1 MVRLHIV
8 ENTQLRKPYVT
19 AFVTMSVD
27 GKIASRSGDS
37 RLSCPFD
44 KKKLHELRATSDGV
58 MVGANTV
65 RIDDPLLTPRLVQV
79 EKPPARIVVDG
90 KLTLTPTYRVFKV
103 KDAPTYLITSS
114 KTPESKLRKFEDI
127 GVNVIKAPE
136 KDDEVNLNYAL
147 SELYGKGVK
156 HILVEGGGNLI
167 WSLLKQNLIDEL
179 RVTISPFIIGGKAA
193 ITPVEGEG
201 FTNLGSWVR
210 LELLNY
216 FLCEC
221 GQEIHLVY
229 RVKH

>member
-1 MVRLHIV
+1 M

-44 KKKLHELRATSDGV
+44 KKRLHELRATSDGV

-136 KDDEVNLNYAL
+136 KDSEVDLNYAL

>member
-1 MVRLHIV
+1 M
-8 ENTQLRKPYVT
+8 ENTQPRKPYVT

-27 GKIASRSGDS
+27 GKIASRSGES

-44 KKKLHELRATSDGV
+44 KKRLHELRAMSDGI

-103 KDAPTYLITSS
+103 KDAPTYIITSS

-136 KDDEVNLNYAL
+136 KDSEVNLSYAL
-147 SELYGKGVK
+147 SELYGKGIK

-167 WSLLKQNLIDEL
+167 WSLLKQNLIDEF
-179 RVTISPFIIGGKAA
+179 RVTISPFIIGGKSAV
-193 ITPVEGEG
+193 TPVEGEG

>member
-1 MVRLHIV
+1 M
-8 ENTQLRKPYVT
+8 ENTQPRKPYVT

-27 GKIASRSGDS
+27 GKIASRSGES

-44 KKKLHELRATSDGV
+44 KKRLHELRAMSDGV

-65 RIDDPLLTPRLVQV
+65 KIDDPLLTPRLVQV

-136 KDDEVNLNYAL
+136 KDGEVNLNYAL
-147 SELYGKGVK
+147 SELYGKGIK

-167 WSLLKQNLIDEL
+167 WSLLKQNLIDEF

-193 ITPVEGEG
+193 VTPVEGEG

>member
-1 MVRLHIV
+1 M
-8 ENTQLRKPYVT
+8 ENTQPRKPYVT

-27 GKIASRSGDS
+27 GKIASRSGES

-44 KKKLHELRATSDGV
+44 KKRLHELRAMSDGV

-65 RIDDPLLTPRLVQV
+65 KIDDPLLTPRLVQV

-136 KDDEVNLNYAL
+136 KDSEVNLNYAL
-147 SELYGKGVK
+147 SELYGKGIK

-167 WSLLKQNLIDEL
+167 WSLLKQNLIDEF

-193 ITPVEGEG
+193 VTPVEGEG

>member
-1 MVRLHIV
+1 
-8 ENTQLRKPYVT
+8 
-19 AFVTMSVD
+19 MSVD
-27 GKIASRSGDS
+27 GKIASRSGES

-44 KKKLHELRATSDGV
+44 KKRLHELRAMSDGV

-65 RIDDPLLTPRLVQV
+65 KIDDPLLTPRLVQV

-136 KDDEVNLNYAL
+136 KDGEVNLNYAL
-147 SELYGKGVK
+147 SELYGKGIK

-167 WSLLKQNLIDEL
+167 WSLLKQNLIDEF

-193 ITPVEGEG
+193 VTPVEGEG

>member
-1 MVRLHIV
+1 
-8 ENTQLRKPYVT
+8 
-19 AFVTMSVD
+19 MSVD
-27 GKIASRSGDS
+27 GKIASRSGES

-44 KKKLHELRATSDGV
+44 KKRLHELRAMSDGV

-65 RIDDPLLTPRLVQV
+65 KIDDPLLTPRLVQV

-136 KDDEVNLNYAL
+136 KDGEVNLNYAL
-147 SELYGKGVK
+147 SELYGKGIK

-167 WSLLKQNLIDEL
+167 WSLLKQNL
-179 RVTISPFIIGGKAA
+179 
-193 ITPVEGEG
+193 
-201 FTNLGSWVR
+201 
-210 LELLNY
+210 
-216 FLCEC
+216 
-221 GQEIHLVY
+221 
-229 RVKH
+229 

>member
-1 MVRLHIV
+1 M

-44 KKKLHELRATSDGV
+44 KKRLHELRATSDGV

>member
-1 MVRLHIV
+1 M

-27 GKIASRSGDS
+27 GKIASRSGES

-44 KKKLHELRATSDGV
+44 KKRLHELRAMSDGV

-65 RIDDPLLTPRLVQV
+65 KIDDPLLTPRLVQV
-79 EKPPARIVVDG
+79 EKPPTRIVVDG

-136 KDDEVNLNYAL
+136 KDSEVNLNYAL
-147 SELYGKGVK
+147 SELYGKGIK

-167 WSLLKQNLIDEL
+167 WSLLKQNLIDEF

-193 ITPVEGEG
+193 VTPVEGEG

>member
-1 MVRLHIV
+1 V

-44 KKKLHELRATSDGV
+44 KKRLHELRATSDGV

-156 HILVEGGGNLI
+156 HILVEGGGILI

>member
-1 MVRLHIV
+1 
-8 ENTQLRKPYVT
+8 
-19 AFVTMSVD
+19 MSVD

-44 KKKLHELRATSDGV
+44 KKRLHELRATSDGV

-156 HILVEGGGNLI
+156 HILVEGGGILI

>member
-1 MVRLHIV
+1 M
-8 ENTQLRKPYVT
+8 ENTQPRKPYVT

-44 KKKLHELRATSDGV
+44 KKRLHELRATSDGV

-90 KLTLTPTYRVFKV
+90 KLTLTPTYRMFKV
-103 KDAPTYLITSS
+103 KDAPTYIITSS

-136 KDDEVNLNYAL
+136 KDSEVNLSYAL
-147 SELYGKGVK
+147 SELYGKGIK

-167 WSLLKQNLIDEL
+167 WSLLKQNLIDEF
-179 RVTISPFIIGGKAA
+179 RVTISPFIIGGKSAV
-193 ITPVEGEG
+193 TPVEGEG